1 MIYSSYDHNMPT
13 FEVFLSFSFWFIFY
27 VRKNYTSIVIY
38 EKSFSLYTY
47 IPIHDKLF
55 LYTRALKTL
64 SLYIN
69 MVYKNPI
76 PVQKFLFCF
85 SIYTRGFTQKFLYIH
100 SFLTHIIYTHTKSFH
115 TLFTYEKLFSFLYR
129 YDICSQSLF
138 LCPFMIKFILFYFI
152 LFIKERMQ

>member
-27 VRKNYTSIVIY
+27 VRKNYTSITIY
-38 EKSFSLYTY
+38 EKRFSLYTY

-55 LYTRALKTL
+55 MYTRALKSL

-115 TLFTYEKLFSFLYR
+115 TLFTYKNSFLFFIYR
-129 YDICSQSLF
+129 HDICSQRLF
-138 LCPFMIKFILFYFI
+138 LFSILGVIMILFV
-152 LFIKERMQ
+152 LFLGRRS

>member
-1 MIYSSYDHNMPT
+1 MHPRTITCRPSR
-13 FEVFLSFSFWFIFY
+13 FFFLFFSFCFIFY

-115 TLFTYEKLFSFLYR
+115 TLFTYKNSFLFFIYR
-129 YDICSQSLF
+129 HDICSQHLF
-138 LCPFMIKFILFYFI
+138 LFFYSWCYHDFCSFYF
-152 LFIKERMQ
+152 